1 MLTTNNNNKKVFLNE
16 EKLIMTNSTE
26 MLIRKMTEIEPPM
39 LQCEGQV
46 KLKNKFPGNYLI

>member
-1 MLTTNNNNKKVFLNE
+1 MLTTNNNNKKVFLNV

-26 MLIRKMTEIEPPM
+26 TLIRKMTEIEPPM